1 MVVRKEVGE
10 KFKRKPKMYM
20 YMKETKDVY
29 VHEGNQRCICTKHDD
44 VDENSD

>member
-1 MVVRKEVGE
+1 MMVRKEVGE

-20 YMKETKDVY
+20 YMKETK
-29 VHEGNQRCICTKHDD
+29 HDD